1 MEHPVVLEPSYEEK
15 EILNMIKSM
24 VNVSTD
30 SRMVIHECSQNFTV
44 VNRELVCQI
53 CKVKMLDKILEVL
66 PNLDQQKIRILY
78 RDDIESNT
86 NLIATDETVGIEVS
100 DEPLEERI
108 LEKEELDEEANSEEA
123 NSEEANSEEVNSE
136 EANSEEAN
144 SEEANSEEANSEEA
158 NSEEVNSEE
167 SEYSSEE
174 DRDEF
179 SNVEDMNP
187 FKECDTFYNAEHCK
201 AMLGVII
208 PKIMVVL
215 SLYGAYAGLKR
226 LYIVYN
232 LIVKYGY
239 SELYD
244 YFLQRVSYKT
254 YNKFNREL
262 DNVMYVLSSSPDNV
276 GPVAIEYSK
285 TLITKFLSINIEKE
299 AMLFNRY
306 MKNKRAAY
314 WNKIFISFGVGM
326 IIAYMIAL
334 LGTIV
339 LMH

>member
-1 MEHPVVLEPSYEEK
+1 MEHPVVLEPSCEEK

-24 VNVSTD
+24 VNVNTD

-44 VNRELVCQI
+44 VNRELVCRI

-100 DEPLEERI
+100 DKPLEERI

-123 NSEEANSEEVNSE
+123 NSEEANSEE
-136 EANSEEAN
+136 
-144 SEEANSEEANSEEA
+144 
-158 NSEEVNSEE
+158 

-187 FKECDTFYNAEHCK
+187 LNECDTFYNAEHCK
-201 AMLGVII
+201 AILSVII

-262 DNVMYVLSSSPDNV
+262 DNVMYVLSSSPDNI

-334 LGTIV
+334 LGTIA

>member
-24 VNVSTD
+24 VNVNTD

-86 NLIATDETVGIEVS
+86 NLTATDKPVNVEIN
-100 DEPLEERI
+100 DNL
-108 LEKEELDEEANSEEA
+108 LEKEELDEEA
-123 NSEEANSEEVNSE
+123 NSE

-158 NSEEVNSEE
+158 NSEEANSEE

-187 FKECDTFYNAEHCK
+187 LNECDTFYNAEHCK

-262 DNVMYVLSSSPDNV
+262 DNVMYVLSSSPDNI

-299 AMLFNRY
+299 AMLFNKY

>member
-1 MEHPVVLEPSYEEK
+1 MEHPVVLEPSCEQK

-24 VNVSTD
+24 VNVNTD

-44 VNRELVCQI
+44 VNRELVCRI

-86 NLIATDETVGIEVS
+86 NLTATDKPVNVEIN
-100 DEPLEERI
+100 DNL
-108 LEKEELDEEANSEEA
+108 LKKEELDEEANSEEA
-123 NSEEANSEEVNSE
+123 NSEEA
-136 EANSEEAN
+136 
-144 SEEANSEEANSEEA
+144 
-158 NSEEVNSEE
+158 NSEE

-187 FKECDTFYNAEHCK
+187 LNECDTFYNAEHCK

-306 MKNKRAAY
+306 MKNKRTAY

>member
-1 MEHPVVLEPSYEEK
+1 MEHPVVLEPSCEQK

-24 VNVSTD
+24 VNVNTD

-44 VNRELVCQI
+44 VNRELVCRI

-86 NLIATDETVGIEVS
+86 NLTATDKPVNVEIN
-100 DEPLEERI
+100 DNL
-108 LEKEELDEEANSEEA
+108 LKKEELDEEA
-123 NSEEANSEEVNSE
+123 NSE

-158 NSEEVNSEE
+158 NSEEANSEEANSEE

-187 FKECDTFYNAEHCK
+187 LNECDTFYNAEHCK

-306 MKNKRAAY
+306 MKNKRTAY

>member
-24 VNVSTD
+24 VNVNTD

-86 NLIATDETVGIEVS
+86 NLTATDKPVNVEIN
-100 DEPLEERI
+100 DNL
-108 LEKEELDEEANSEEA
+108 LEKEELDEEA
-123 NSEEANSEEVNSE
+123 NSE

-158 NSEEVNSEE
+158 NSEEANSEEANSEE

-187 FKECDTFYNAEHCK
+187 LNECDTFYNAEHCK

-262 DNVMYVLSSSPDNV
+262 DNVMYVLSSSPDNI

-299 AMLFNRY
+299 AMLFNKY